1 MALGAARL
9 DILRLILWEG
19 MRLVAIGGAVGLIA
33 ALVVSRILRSL
44 LFAVGPH
51 DPVSFIAVTLLLA
64 LVALV
69 ALVAM
74 LIPARFAMYTDP
86 MAALRCE

>member
-9 DILRLILWEG
+9 DILKLILGEG
-19 MRLVAIGGAVGLIA
+19 MRLVAVGGAVGLIA
-33 ALVVSRILRSL
+33 ALAVSRVLKSL

-51 DPVSFIAVTLLLA
+51 DPVSFIAVTLLLT
-64 LVALV
+64 LVAL
-69 ALVAM
+69 AAILV
-74 LIPARFAMYTDP
+74 PARFAMKTDP

>member
-1 MALGAARL
+1 
-9 DILRLILWEG
+9 LWEG
-19 MRLVAIGGAVGLIA
+19 TRLVAIGGAVGLIA

-51 DPVSFIAVTLLLA
+51 DPVSFVAVTLLL
-64 LVALV
+64 ALV

-74 LIPARFAMYTDP
+74 LIPARFAMNIDP
-86 MAALRCE
+86 MVALRCE